1 MVSHLHD
8 AWEAPPPTEP
18 LGAISL
24 VAASL
29 GMAWLLAERIRLP
42 LCFGVLA
49 SVEGEEHPLLPE
61 CDNVGDRPA
70 ARYPHGGRPVDQSG
84 C

>member
-1 MVSHLHD
+1 MVSHLHG

-24 VAASL
+24 AAASH
-29 GMAWLLAERIRLP
+29 GMAWLPAKRIQLP

-49 SVEGEEHPLLPE
+49 SVEGEERPPLPE
-61 CDNVGDRPA
+61 CDDVGDRPTA
-70 ARYPHGGRPVDQSG
+70 HYPRGGRPVDQSG